1 MISFPHAI
9 SILSEK
15 SLITPEVREVLAD
28 APLYVNHHG
37 DSEILMPSRDAW
49 LNFITRDDFQKVLP
63 SPITKTIQTSKGLR
77 GFRIY
82 SILMSDGD
90 RLVAYK
96 ILASDTTLGLI
107 IQTHEIAD
115 TLKKVTEAGQPLQVS
130 NKCFSVHPSFRE
142 LPDTDAAM
150 LQLAKIFSVS
160 TLHFIH
166 SVNLSDGYKKS

>member
-1 MISFPHAI
+1 MISFPHSI
-9 SILSEK
+9 SILSDK
-15 SLITPEVREVLAD
+15 GLITPGVREVLAD

-37 DSEILMPSRDAW
+37 DSEIRMPSRDDW
-49 LNFITRDDFQKVLP
+49 LNFSTRDEYQKILP

-90 RLVAYK
+90 KLVAYK

-107 IQTHEIAD
+107 IQSHDIND
-115 TLKKVTEAGQPLQVS
+115 TLKKVTEEGQPIQVS
-130 NKCFSVHPSFRE
+130 NKCYSVSPSFRE
-142 LPDTDAAM
+142 LPETDTAM

-166 SVNLSDGYKKS
+166 SVNLSDEYKKS